1 MALYDRAVGAM
12 AGLALGDAYGRPLE
26 FLKGRRVREQN
37 VAILPGSLMWTDDTH
52 MSLYL
57 GKALLDLRPG
67 RWDEEAFGAALAARW
82 VEWLHD
88 PLMPSTAPGGT
99 CLAGARAIENGTP
112 WRKSGV
118 PTSDGC
124 GAVMRICPLPIALDG
139 PALTTAAKLSAL
151 TTHGH
156 PNAVEAAIA
165 GCWLLRWVLEE
176 GELSAELVQRAVE
189 RLRGDWG
196 QGGDV
201 AKSLEDALKLAE
213 SSGEWLEEEK
223 VHPGDG
229 GWRSGSA
236 LGLAI
241 AAALRWGDDFARAVD
256 RAARI
261 DGDSDS
267 VACLTGMFLGAA
279 RGRGFLPPDWRDALV
294 RRDEIERLAGDLVLW
309 GEGNLPNQTAAPT
322 AAPTARARTSFTD
335 PIEVAWL
342 PGTVPGRI
350 GLTFAPGKRSGSLFG
365 SPWHRDL
372 GADLD
377 RLRASH
383 RVDLLVPLVED
394 FELRDLG
401 ISRLVEEA
409 EARGMVVGRLAIPDG
424 GIPPLEEARRIVQ
437 MILAF
442 ARAGRVA
449 VVHCR
454 GGLGRAG
461 TLAACSLT
469 RQGYRPADA
478 IAAVRKVR
486 PGALENSGQED
497 FVHLFA
503 NDVSRE

>member
-1 MALYDRAVGAM
+1 M
-12 AGLALGDAYGRPLE
+12 GLALGDAYGRPLE
-26 FLKGRRVREQN
+26 FLKGRRVQELK
-37 VAILPGSLMWTDDTH
+37 VAITPGSLMWTDDTH

-57 GKALLDLRPG
+57 GKAVLDLRPG

-99 CLAGARAIENGTP
+99 CLAGARAIENGVP

-118 PTSDGC
+118 STSDGC

-139 PALTTAAKLSAL
+139 PALTTAARISAL

-165 GCWLLRWVLEE
+165 ACWILRWTLEE

-189 RLRGDWG
+189 RLQGDWG

-201 AKSLEDALKLAE
+201 ARSLQDALKIAE
-213 SSGEWLEEEK
+213 SKAEWLEDDQ
-223 VHPGDG
+223 VYPGDG

-241 AAALRWGDDFARAVD
+241 AAALRWGEHFSTAVD

-267 VACLTGMFLGAA
+267 VACLTGMFLGGAA
-279 RGRGFLPPDWRDALV
+279 GRRVLPADWRDALV

-309 GEGNLPNQTAAPT
+309 GEGNLPVESPAPAALSGSSNT
-322 AAPTARARTSFTD
+322 LRAGTRTSATD

-342 PGTVPGRI
+342 PGPLPGRI

-383 RVDLLVPLVED
+383 RVDFLVPLVED

-409 EARGMVVGRLAIPDG
+409 EARGIVVERLSIPDG
-424 GIPPLEEARRIVQ
+424 GIPSLEAARQVVSL
-437 MILAF
+437 ILAF
-442 ARAGRVA
+442 ARAGKTA

-461 TLAACSLT
+461 TLAACALT
-469 RQGYRPADA
+469 RQGYRPAEA

-503 NDVSRE
+503 KDGSRE